1 VRILVWV
8 IVILWITFGSLS
20 FGIAGANYLWA
31 RRAVKKGW
39 EIDKDKRYMPTVSI
53 IVPTYN
59 ESSVIGYKLRN
70 ISKLVYPRSLM
81 QFVFVD
87 SHSTD
92 ATVDIIRNFAKK
104 NTSMNIK
111 IIVENERKGKT
122 HALNVA
128 LKDCSGDVIVVSDAD
143 CFWPPE
149 ILNDS
154 LCYLAEPSIGAIS
167 GPKVLL
173 NKEDSWVTQNES
185 KYLESMNSIKL
196 GESKTYSTIFFEGG
210 FAAFS
215 KTALEAFDPYNT
227 GSDDCGTVIKVLE
240 RNRRAIMV
248 PEARFYTF
256 FPKSWK
262 GKTDIKIRR
271 AVQLI
276 RVLREYLALLSRGKI
291 KAAKNM
297 VLRYAFLYFFAP
309 TVFLCFI
316 ATTIFLMLT
325 VPFAILLLSILLI
338 PNVNAYLI
346 EAMSGFLVMSV
357 ASLLAVFKKK
367 SLLWKE
373 PEDRKLVEEQPLMKA
388 GLV

>member
-1 VRILVWV
+1 
-8 IVILWITFGSLS
+8 
-20 FGIAGANYLWA
+20 
-31 RRAVKKGW
+31 VKKGW
-39 EIDKDKRYMPTVSI
+39 EIKKDKGYMPTVSI

-59 ESSVIGYKLRN
+59 EVSVIGYKLRN
-70 ISKLVYPRSLM
+70 LSKLVYPKNLM

-92 ATVDIIRNFAKK
+92 ETVDIIRDFAEE
-104 NTSMNIK
+104 NTSLNIK

-128 LKDCSGDVIVVSDAD
+128 LKDCSGDVIVISDAD

-154 LCYLAEPSIGAIS
+154 LCYLADPSIGAIS
-167 GPKVLL
+167 GPKVIL

-196 GESKTYSTIFFEGG
+196 GESKTYSTILFEGG

-240 RNRRAIMV
+240 RNKRAIMIS
-248 PEARFYTF
+248 EAKFYTF

-262 GKTDIKIRR
+262 GRTEIKVRR
-271 AVQLI
+271 AVQLV

-291 KAAKNM
+291 KTAKNI
-297 VLRYAFLYFFAP
+297 VLRYALLYFLAP
-309 TVFLCFI
+309 TMFLCFI
-316 ATTIFLMLT
+316 ATTISLMLT
-325 VPFAILLLSILLI
+325 VPLSILFLSILLV
-338 PNVNAYLI
+338 PNVNAYII

-357 ASLLAVFKKK
+357 ASLLAIFKKK
-367 SLLWKE
+367 SLLWKN

>member
-1 VRILVWV
+1 MVWA

-20 FGIAGANYLWA
+20 FGIVGANYLWA
-31 RRAVKKGW
+31 RRAVKKDW
-39 EIDKDKRYMPTVSI
+39 KINKDKRYMPTVSI

-92 ATVDIIRNFAKK
+92 TTVDKIRSFAKE
-104 NTSMNIK
+104 NTDMNIK
-111 IIVENERKGKT
+111 IIVENQRKGKT

-154 LCYLAEPSIGAIS
+154 LYYFAESSIGAIS

-173 NKEDSWVTQNES
+173 NKEDSWVTHNES

-215 KTALEAFDPYNT
+215 KTTLEAFDPYYT
-227 GSDDCGTVIKVLE
+227 GSDDCGTVIQVLE

-248 PEARFYTF
+248 PEAKFYTF

-271 AVQLI
+271 AVQLV
-276 RVLREYLALLSRGKI
+276 RVLREYLTLLSRGKI
-291 KAAKNM
+291 KAARNI
-297 VLRYAFLYFFAP
+297 VLRYALLYFFAP
-309 TVFLCFI
+309 TMFLCFI

-325 VPFAILLLSILLI
+325 IPFAILLLSILLI

-346 EAMSGFLVMSV
+346 EAISGFLVMSV
-357 ASLLAVFKKK
+357 ASVLAVFKKK

-373 PEDRKLVEEQPLMKA
+373 PEDRKLVKEQPLMKT

>member
-1 VRILVWV
+1 MRILVPV
-8 IVILWITFGSLS
+8 IVVLWITFGSLS
-20 FGIAGANYLWA
+20 FGIVGANYLWA
-31 RRAVKKGW
+31 RRAVKRVWK
-39 EIDKDKRYMPTVSI
+39 INKDKGYMPMVSI

-59 ESSVIGYKLRN
+59 ESSIIEYKLRN
-70 ISKLVYPRSLM
+70 ISKLVYPKSLM

-92 ATVDIIRNFAKK
+92 ATVDKIRSFAKE
-104 NTSMNIK
+104 NTSMNIEV
-111 IIVENERKGKT
+111 IEENERKGKT

-128 LKDCSGDVIVVSDAD
+128 LKGCSGDVIVVSDAD

-154 LCYLAEPSIGAIS
+154 LCFLAEPSVGAIS

-173 NKEDSWVTQNES
+173 NKEDSWVTENES
-185 KYLESMNSIKL
+185 KYLESMNFIKL
-196 GESKTYSTIFFEGG
+196 GESKTHSTLFFEGG

-215 KTALEAFDPYNT
+215 KTILEAFDPYNT

-240 RNRRAIMV
+240 HNKRAIMV

-256 FPKSWK
+256 FPKSWR

-271 AVQLI
+271 AVQLV

-291 KAAKNM
+291 KTAENI

-325 VPFAILLLSILLI
+325 IPFAILLLSILLI

-346 EAMSGFLVMSV
+346 EAMSSFLVMSV

-367 SLLWKE
+367 SLLWKK
-373 PEDRKLVEEQPLMKA
+373 PEDRNLVKEQPLKEA

>member
-1 VRILVWV
+1 MI
-8 IVILWITFGSLS
+8 FGSLS
-20 FGIAGANYLWA
+20 FGIAGANYFWA
-31 RRAVKKGW
+31 RRAVKKDW
-39 EIDKDKRYMPTVSI
+39 EINKDKRFMPTVSI

-70 ISKLVYPRSLM
+70 IGKLVYPRNLM

-92 ATVDIIRNFAKK
+92 TTVDMIRNFAKE
-104 NTSMNIK
+104 NTSLNIK
-111 IIVENERKGKT
+111 VIVENERKGKT

-128 LKDCSGDVIVVSDAD
+128 LKDCSGDVIVISDAD

-154 LCYLAEPSIGAIS
+154 LCYLAEPSVGAIS

-173 NKEDSWVTQNES
+173 NKRDSWVTQSES

-240 RNRRAIMV
+240 HNKRAIMV

-262 GKTDIKIRR
+262 GKTEIKVRR
-271 AVQLI
+271 AVQLV
-276 RVLREYLALLSRGKI
+276 RVLREYLALLLKGKI
-291 KAAKNM
+291 KTVKNI
-297 VLRYAFLYFFAP
+297 VLRYALLYFFAP
-309 TVFLCFI
+309 TMFLCFI
-316 ATTIFLMLT
+316 ATTILLMLT
-325 VPFAILLLSILLI
+325 IPFTILLLSVLLI
-338 PNVNAYLI
+338 PNLNAYII
-346 EAMSGFLVMSV
+346 EVMSGFLVMSI

-367 SLLWKE
+367 SLLWKK
-373 PEDRKLVEEQPLMKA
+373 PEDRKLLEEQPLLKA
-388 GLV
+388 GLI